1 MRKTGRRYDHLLDR
15 IESNTAYFWPERP
28 GPDWD
33 GTPCQLWLGQRN
45 GSGYPRLCMKMK
57 AGKAKGKPRNVA
69 VHRIVIELTQGVKM
83 PKKRG
88 EAMHLCNEQLC
99 CAKTH
104 LKPGNKSENEL
115 YKIRTQLLHD
125 KTQREPGED

>member
-1 MRKTGRRYDHLLDR
+1 MVKTQRRYEHLLDR

-45 GSGYPRLCMKMK
+45 GSGYPRMCMRMK

-69 VHRIVIELTQGVKM
+69 VHRIVIELATGTKL

-88 EAMHLCNEQLC
+88 EGMHLCNEQLC
-99 CAKTH
+99 CAKSH
-104 LKPGNKSENEL
+104 LKPGNRTDNEYYKLRTAEHLRKS
-115 YKIRTQLLHD
+115 
-125 KTQREPGED
+125 QREPGED